1 MPLAG
6 PGVDEDRG
14 GNRME
19 ARSIGMLVIVAGIVI
34 LLLGVL
40 IYSGGLGWFGRLPGD
55 IRIEG
60 ERSRVYVP
68 LISMLVISVVL
79 SVVLTLL
86 RRFL

>member
-1 MPLAG
+1 
-6 PGVDEDRG
+6 
-14 GNRME
+14 ME

>member
-1 MPLAG
+1 
-6 PGVDEDRG
+6 
-14 GNRME
+14 
-19 ARSIGMLVIVAGIVI
+19 MLVIVAGIVI

>member
-1 MPLAG
+1 M
-6 PGVDEDRG
+6 
-14 GNRME
+14 
-19 ARSIGMLVIVAGIVI
+19 GMLVIVAGIVI